1 MSRTTPEEAF
11 AEARAAMERAD
22 WDGVFAC
29 LDPDDLLKIAENG
42 VSRFLTGG
50 EATADAFT
58 ALCGEHDVPGEMVAT
73 LHTLLQRIA
82 ESARTSVSPAGRS
95 EPGAMLQQSLRH
107 KQIVDDYRK
116 ALKAT
121 LKAVPDLARFT
132 AALERALR
140 ADGGGGSVSSRL
152 FLDEVLEDVS
162 ITGTRAWATRRSR
175 AGHPEDVGFV
185 RRKGQWYIRVLGKR
199 PGGGRG

>member
-11 AEARAAMERAD
+11 AEARAAMERGD

-29 LDPDDLLKIAENG
+29 LDPDNLLKIAENG
-42 VSRFLTGG
+42 VARFLMGG
-50 EATADAFT
+50 EATAAIFT
-58 ALCGEHDVPGEMVAT
+58 ALCAAHDVPGDMVAA
-73 LHTLLQRIA
+73 LHTLLQRIT
-82 ESARTSVSPAGRS
+82 ESARVSVSQASRS
-95 EPGAMLQQSLRH
+95 EPGAMLRQSLRH
-107 KQIVDDYRK
+107 KQIVDEYRK

-140 ADGGGGSVSSRL
+140 ADGGGGSVSSKL
-152 FLDEVLEDVS
+152 FVDEIVEEVS
-162 ITGTRAWATRRSR
+162 ITGTRAWATRRSA
-175 AGHPEDVGFV
+175 AGHSEDVGFV
-185 RRKGQWYIRVLGKR
+185 RRRGQWYIRVLGKR